1 MRFTTIAWRNLR
13 RRPTR
18 ALLTVAGLGVAVAAV
33 VALVGIAD
41 GFQRSFVGLYH
52 DRQVELIVQRAS
64 NSSEI
69 NRLID
74 PGRRGKI
81 QGIPG
86 VKEVFPG
93 LMDVISL
100 EDYDLSSVIVVG
112 WEPGSRLLNRLDIIA
127 GQSLALGNHQG
138 AIIGSTLAANTGL
151 KVGDKFPMYGERM
164 EVKGIYDGHNV
175 FENGGLFVPLDELQ
189 RMMNTKLVT
198 VFSISLEHP
207 DDPAESAAVKR
218 RVEEMDSSL
227 VALPA
232 ADFVNNIQQI
242 KLARGVA
249 WAISAIAVVIGTIG
263 MLNTM
268 VMSVAERIREI
279 GTLRAIGWTKRR
291 VMSIIFCESIL
302 LSVGGAALGTVAAI
316 GLTKFLSSFHVTSG
330 LVQGRIAPYV
340 MVQGVLVAILIG
352 VSAAAFPA
360 FWAQAKRRRKR
371 CGESRQRRSDRN
383 FTEAASATR
392 CIGFAARCSP
402 SYREG

>member
-1 MRFTTIAWRNLR
+1 MRFTTIAWRNLL

-18 ALLTVAGLGVAVAAV
+18 TLLTVTGLGVAVAAF
-33 VALVGIAD
+33 VALVGISD
-41 GFQRSFVGLYH
+41 GFERSFVGLYH

-64 NSSEI
+64 NSSEL
-69 NRLID
+69 NRQID
-74 PGRRGKI
+74 PSRRGRI
-81 QGIPG
+81 QEIPG

-100 EDYDLSSVIVVG
+100 DEYDLSAVIVVG
-112 WEPGSRLLNRLDIIA
+112 WEPGSRLLNRLEIID
-127 GQSLALGNHQG
+127 GQSLALGNHKE

-151 KVGDKFPMYGERM
+151 KVGDKFPMYGERV

-175 FENGGLFVPLDELQ
+175 FENGGLFVSLDDLQ

-207 DDPAESAAVKR
+207 DDPAESAAVAR

-227 VALPA
+227 LALPA

-249 WAISAIAVVIGTIG
+249 WAVSAIAVVIGAIG

-268 VMSVAERIREI
+268 VMSVAERVREI

-316 GLTKFLSSFHVTSG
+316 GLTKFLSGFHVTSG
-330 LVQGRIAPYV
+330 LIQGRIAPYV
-340 MVQGVLVAILIG
+340 MVQGVLVSIFIG

-360 FWAQAKRRRKR
+360 FWGASQAPTEAMRRK
-371 CGESRQRRSDRN
+371 
-383 FTEAASATR
+383 
-392 CIGFAARCSP
+392 
-402 SYREG
+402 

>member
-1 MRFTTIAWRNLR
+1 MRFTTIAWRNLL

-18 ALLTVAGLGVAVAAV
+18 TLLTVAGLGVAVAAV

-41 GFQRSFVGLYH
+41 GFERSFVDLYH
-52 DRQVELIVQRAS
+52 DRQVELVVQRAS
-64 NSSEI
+64 NSSDNL
-69 NRLID
+69 NRQID
-74 PGRRGKI
+74 PSLRGRI
-81 QGIPG
+81 QAIPG

-100 EDYDLSSVIVVG
+100 DDYDLSAIIAVG
-112 WEPGSRLLNRLDIIA
+112 WEPGSRLLNRLEVIA
-127 GQSLALGNHQG
+127 GQALVPGDHRK
-138 AIIGSTLAANTGL
+138 AIIGRTLAANTGL
-151 KVGDKFPMYGERM
+151 KVGGKLPMHGERV

-175 FENGGLFVPLDELQ
+175 FENGGLFVPLDDLQ
-189 RMMNTKLVT
+189 RMMDTKLVT

-207 DDPAESAAVKR
+207 DDPAEMTAVGR

-227 VALPA
+227 LAQPA

-249 WAISAIAVVIGTIG
+249 WAVSAIAILIGAIG

-268 VMSVAERIREI
+268 VMSVAERVREI

-316 GLTKFLSSFHVTSG
+316 GLTKFLSGFHVTSG
-330 LVQGRIAPYV
+330 LIQGRIAPYV

-352 VSAAAFPA
+352 VSGAAFPA
-360 FWAQAKRRRKR
+360 FWGANQAPTEAMRRK
-371 CGESRQRRSDRN
+371 
-383 FTEAASATR
+383 
-392 CIGFAARCSP
+392 
-402 SYREG
+402 

>member
-1 MRFTTIAWRNLR
+1 MRFSTIAWRNLL

-18 ALLTVAGLGVAVAAV
+18 TLLTVAGLGVAVAAV
-33 VALVGIAD
+33 VALVGISD
-41 GFQRSFVGLYH
+41 GFERSFIGLYQ

-64 NSSEI
+64 NSSDV
-69 NRLID
+69 NRQID
-74 PGRRGKI
+74 PSRRSGI
-81 QGIPG
+81 QEIPG

-100 EDYDLSSVIVVG
+100 HDYDLSAVIVVG
-112 WEPGSRLLNRLDIIA
+112 WEPGSRLMNRLEIIA
-127 GQSLALGNHQG
+127 GQSLAPGNHKE
-138 AIIGSTLAANTGL
+138 AIIGRTLAANTNL
-151 KVGDKFPMYGERM
+151 KVGDKFPMYGERV

-175 FENGGLFVPLDELQ
+175 FENGGLFVPLDDLQ
-189 RMMNTKLVT
+189 RMMDTKLVT

-207 DDPAESAAVKR
+207 DDPAELAAVKR
-218 RVEEMDSSL
+218 RIEEMDSSL
-227 VALPA
+227 VAQPA

-249 WAISAIAVVIGTIG
+249 WAISAIAIVIGAIG

-268 VMSVAERIREI
+268 GMSVAERVREI

-316 GLTKFLSSFHVTSG
+316 GVTRFLSGFHVTSG
-330 LVQGRIAPYV
+330 LIQGRIAPYV

-352 VSAAAFPA
+352 VSGAAFPA
-360 FWAQAKRRRKR
+360 FWGASQAPTEAMRRK
-371 CGESRQRRSDRN
+371 
-383 FTEAASATR
+383 
-392 CIGFAARCSP
+392 
-402 SYREG
+402 